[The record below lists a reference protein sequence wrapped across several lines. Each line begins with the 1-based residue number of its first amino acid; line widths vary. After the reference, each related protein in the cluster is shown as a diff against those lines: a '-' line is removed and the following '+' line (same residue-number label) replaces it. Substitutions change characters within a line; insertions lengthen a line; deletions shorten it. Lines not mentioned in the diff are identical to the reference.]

1 MKSYMIIAVVCAV
14 AMLILPVILLREQAP
29 SKPADEAAQ
38 PGETSSPQA
47 ENTFTVYL
55 TDENRTETVSYF
67 DYTCASVAAEMPIT
81 YHEEALKCQAVAC
94 FTNAL
99 RLKASASPEN
109 MLGADISD
117 NPDTHQGYM
126 PEAERKEK
134 WGKNYE
140 KYETKLE
147 NAVRAVEGLALTYD
161 GELCTA
167 AFSAI
172 CTGTTESAEN
182 VWGSAIPYLVSV
194 KSSGDTLSPAYSA
207 AVSFN
212 REKFTEAAKG
222 LGISI
227 TDKTDFKKE
236 IKITDTSKAGTV
248 LKMKICGKEV
258 TGAEAREAFALGSA
272 AFEIKCT
279 ETGVTFTVRGCGHGV
294 GMSQYGA
301 DYMARQ
307 GSSYD
312 EILKHYYKGVEIEA
326 LA

>member
-1 MKSYMIIAVVCAV
+1 
-14 AMLILPVILLREQAP
+14 
-29 SKPADEAAQ
+29 
-38 PGETSSPQA
+38 
-47 ENTFTVYL
+47 
-55 TDENRTETVSYF
+55 
-67 DYTCASVAAEMPIT
+67 
-81 YHEEALKCQAVAC
+81 
-94 FTNAL
+94 
-99 RLKASASPEN
+99 

-117 NPDTHQGYM
+117 NPDVHQGYM
-126 PEAERKEK
+126 PKGLRKEK
-134 WGKNYE
+134 WGENFE
-140 KYETKLE
+140 KYEKKLE
-147 NAVRAVEGLALTYD
+147 EAVRAVSGLALTYE

-207 AVSFN
+207 TVSFN
-212 REKFTEAAKG
+212 REKFTEAAKA

-248 LKMKICGKEV
+248 LKMKIGGKEV
-258 TGAEAREAFALGSA
+258 TGAEVRKAFALASA

-279 ETGVTFTVRGCGHGV
+279 ETGITFTVKGCGHGV
-294 GMSQYGA
+294 GLSQYGA

>member
-1 MKSYMIIAVVCAV
+1 MKNYMIIAFVCAV
-14 AMLILPVILLREQAP
+14 AMLISPVILLREQAP
-29 SKPADEAAQ
+29 SGSADESAQ
-38 PGETSSPQA
+38 AGESTAQQS
-47 ENTFTVYL
+47 ENIFTVYL
-55 TDENRTETVSYF
+55 TDENKAETVSYF

-99 RLKASASPEN
+99 RLKGAASPEN

-182 VWGSAIPYLVSV
+182 VWGSALPYLVGV

-207 AVSFN
+207 TVSFN
-212 REKFTEAAKG
+212 REKFTEAAKK

-227 TDKTDFKKE
+227 TDKTDFKEE

-248 LKMKICGKEV
+248 LKMKIRDKDF
-258 TGAEAREAFALGSA
+258 TGAEVREAFALNSA

-279 ETGVTFTVRGCGHGV
+279 ETGVTFTVKGCGHGV
-294 GMSQYGA
+294 GLSQYGA